1 MIKINLKDEEVDYLT
16 TFVKKGNK
24 SARAI
29 TRARILLLSNNGK
42 KDDEIKKILSPGRST
57 IWRVKNN
64 YLSNGIEYA
73 LTERDRLG
81 QPPKYDGKNEAE
93 IIAFACTKPP
103 EGRKRWS
110 LRLLVDE
117 LRKKKG
123 FKTVNRETIRLTL
136 KKTIPNLG

>member
-1 MIKINLKDEEVDYLT
+1 MIKINLKNKEVDYLT

-29 TRARILLLSNNGK
+29 TRARILLLSTNGK
-42 KDDEIKKILSPGRST
+42 KDDEIKKILTTGRST

-64 YLSNGIEYA
+64 YLSNGVEYA
-73 LTERDRLG
+73 LTERERPG
-81 QPPKYDGKNEAE
+81 QPPKYDEKNEAE

-110 LRLLVDE
+110 IRLLVDE

-136 KKTIPNLG
+136 KKTIRNLG

>member
-1 MIKINLKDEEVDYLT
+1 MIKIHLKNKEVNYLT

-42 KDDEIKKILSPGRST
+42 KDESIKKILATGRST

-64 YLSNGIEYA
+64 YLSKGIEYA
-73 LTERDRLG
+73 LTERDRPG
-81 QPPKYDGKNEAE
+81 QPPKYNKKDEAE

-117 LRKKKG
+117 LKEKER